1 MSDTDVLYNF
11 INDNNRFVLIEVC
24 VEEIGEL

>member
-11 INDNNRFVLIEVC
+11 VNDNNRFVLIEVC